1 MSILQK
7 SIAIFSIGCAIIA
20 GVIIVAIALLGTAD
34 VLGYH
39 AFQSGV
45 PGALA
50 LSSKG
55 LAAAFF
61 LALPLAQYRA
71 AHVSVDIVANLMPRS
86 VQRACSVIAL
96 LGACIVFGVIAWQA
110 VELVA
115 KSYRFSES
123 AQGILPFAVWPFKVT
138 VLIGAIGSVV
148 IALARLCQ
156 RENI

>member
-7 SIAIFSIGCAIIA
+7 SIETFAIGCAIVA
-20 GVIIVAIALLGTAD
+20 GVIILAIAFLGTAD

-39 AFQSGV
+39 IFQSGV
-45 PGALA
+45 PGALE

-55 LAAAFF
+55 LAVAFF
-61 LALPLAQYRA
+61 LALPLTQYRA
-71 AHVSVDIVANLMPRS
+71 AHVSVDIVANLMPGP
-86 VQRACSVIAL
+86 VQRAFSIIAL
-96 LGACIVFGVIAWQA
+96 LGACIVFCVIAWEA

-138 VLIGAIGSVV
+138 VLIGAIGSVI
-148 IALARLCQ
+148 IALSQLFR
-156 RENI
+156 REPT

>member
-39 AFQSGV
+39 VFQSGV
-45 PGALA
+45 PGALE

-71 AHVSVDIVANLMPRS
+71 AHVSVDIVANLMLRS

-96 LGACIVFGVIAWQA
+96 FGACIVFGVIAWQA

-148 IALARLCQ
+148 IALSQLFQ
-156 RENI
+156 REHI

>member
-7 SIAIFSIGCAIIA
+7 SIAIFSIGCA
-20 GVIIVAIALLGTAD
+20 IIVAIALLGTAD

-123 AQGILPFAVWPFKVT
+123 AQGILPFALWPFKVT

-148 IALARLCQ
+148 IALAQICQ
-156 RENI
+156 REHT

>member
-1 MSILQK
+1 MSILHK
-7 SIAIFSIGCAIIA
+7 LIAIFAIGCASIA

-39 AFQSGV
+39 VFQAGV
-45 PGALA
+45 PGALE

-71 AHVSVDIVANLMPRS
+71 AHVSVDIVANLTPRS
-86 VQRACSVIAL
+86 VQRAFSVIAL
-96 LGACIVFGVIAWQA
+96 LGTCIVFCVIAWQA

-138 VLIGAIGSVV
+138 VLVGAIGSVV
-148 IALARLCQ
+148 IVLSQLFRRDNA
-156 RENI
+156 